1 MRLKLSAVQDT
12 MKEVIRQ
19 EYEFEKKQQEFD
31 DEHNKVVTENDAL
44 QEELDRYCI
53 EKEKFDR
60 HAQLVKE

>member
-44 QEELDRYCI
+44 
-53 EKEKFDR
+53 
-60 HAQLVKE
+60 

>member
-1 MRLKLSAVQDT
+1 

-44 QEELDRYCI
+44 
-53 EKEKFDR
+53 
-60 HAQLVKE
+60 